1 MYLKIIGIVL
11 IMMSASLMGYLFS
24 KDYIERI
31 NRLEQIQKMLILSV
45 TQINRYISFKF
56 KDDKKLSGV
65 MIKGEISNFTAHR
78 SGHFYFTLKD
88 KESSIKAVMFKSH
101 AVNVKFMPE
110 NGMNVIAM
118 GNISVFERDGIYQV
132 YVTYMVPDGIGSVY
146 VASEQLKA
154 KLQKEG
160 IFDQSAKRPIPQMP
174 VKIGVVTS
182 KTRAAFQDIIHIL
195 SRRYP
200 IGELVLVP
208 ALVQGEGAADSI
220 SKALIQAGK
229 FDCDV
234 IILAR
239 GGGSLEDL
247 TPFNT
252 EKVAYAVYNSSV
264 PIISAVGHETD
275 VTIADLAAD
284 LRAPTPSAAAEVVS
298 VSKEQL
304 NGNLNYYNE
313 KLKNLIRIKLNN
325 AEASLERLTE
335 RLIRF
340 SPQFKIENN
349 IRKFDDL
356 QKRLDFAFIK
366 IISDYENKYI
376 SRISQMEALSPI
388 KVLKRGY
395 SLIYK
400 DSNIISNISKL
411 ECGDIIEIKMS
422 DGTVKAKIIAEEDI

>member
-1 MYLKIIGIVL
+1 
-11 IMMSASLMGYLFS
+11 
-24 KDYIERI
+24 
-31 NRLEQIQKMLILSV
+31 MLILSV

-132 YVTYMVPDGIGSVY
+132 YVTDIVPDGIGSVY

-182 KTRAAFQDIIHIL
+182 KTGAALQDIINIL

-252 EKVAYAVYNSSV
+252 EKVAYAVYDSSV

-400 DSNIISNISKL
+400 NSNIISNISKL

>member
-1 MYLKIIGIVL
+1 
-11 IMMSASLMGYLFS
+11 
-24 KDYIERI
+24 
-31 NRLEQIQKMLILSV
+31 MLILSV

-101 AVNVKFMPE
+101 ALNVKFMPE

-132 YVTYMVPDGIGSVY
+132 YVTDIVPDGIGSVY

-182 KTRAAFQDIIHIL
+182 KTGAALQDIINIL

-264 PIISAVGHETD
+264 PVISAVGHETD

-325 AEASLERLTE
+325 SEASLERLTE

-376 SRISQMEALSPI
+376 SRISQIEALSPI

-400 DSNIISNISKL
+400 NSNIISNISKL

-422 DGTVKAKIIAEEDI
+422 DGTVKAKIITEEDI

>member
-1 MYLKIIGIVL
+1 
-11 IMMSASLMGYLFS
+11 
-24 KDYIERI
+24 
-31 NRLEQIQKMLILSV
+31 MLILSV

-132 YVTYMVPDGIGSVY
+132 YVTDIVPDGIGSVY

-182 KTRAAFQDIIHIL
+182 KTGAALQDIINIL

-275 VTIADLAAD
+275 VTIADLAVD

-400 DSNIISNISKL
+400 NSNIISNISKL

>member
-1 MYLKIIGIVL
+1 
-11 IMMSASLMGYLFS
+11 
-24 KDYIERI
+24 
-31 NRLEQIQKMLILSV
+31 MLILSV

-132 YVTYMVPDGIGSVY
+132 YVTDIVPDGIGSVY

-182 KTRAAFQDIIHIL
+182 KTGAALQDIINIL

-264 PIISAVGHETD
+264 PVISAVGHETD

-349 IRKFDDL
+349 FRKFDDL

-400 DSNIISNISKL
+400 NSNIISNISKL

>member
-1 MYLKIIGIVL
+1 
-11 IMMSASLMGYLFS
+11 
-24 KDYIERI
+24 
-31 NRLEQIQKMLILSV
+31 
-45 TQINRYISFKF
+45 
-56 KDDKKLSGV
+56 

-132 YVTYMVPDGIGSVY
+132 YVTDIVPDGIGSVY

-182 KTRAAFQDIIHIL
+182 KTGAALQDIINIL

-239 GGGSLEDL
+239 GG
-247 TPFNT
+247 
-252 EKVAYAVYNSSV
+252 
-264 PIISAVGHETD
+264 SAH
-275 VTIADLAAD
+275 
-284 LRAPTPSAAAEVVS
+284 
-298 VSKEQL
+298 
-304 NGNLNYYNE
+304 
-313 KLKNLIRIKLNN
+313 
-325 AEASLERLTE
+325 
-335 RLIRF
+335 
-340 SPQFKIENN
+340 
-349 IRKFDDL
+349 
-356 QKRLDFAFIK
+356 
-366 IISDYENKYI
+366 
-376 SRISQMEALSPI
+376 SRP
-388 KVLKRGY
+388 
-395 SLIYK
+395 
-400 DSNIISNISKL
+400 
-411 ECGDIIEIKMS
+411 
-422 DGTVKAKIIAEEDI
+422 

>member
-1 MYLKIIGIVL
+1 
-11 IMMSASLMGYLFS
+11 
-24 KDYIERI
+24 
-31 NRLEQIQKMLILSV
+31 MLILSV

-132 YVTYMVPDGIGSVY
+132 YVTDIVPDGIGSVY

-182 KTRAAFQDIIHIL
+182 KTGAALQDIINIL

-264 PIISAVGHETD
+264 PVIPAVGHETD

-400 DSNIISNISKL
+400 NSNIISNISKL

>member
-1 MYLKIIGIVL
+1 
-11 IMMSASLMGYLFS
+11 
-24 KDYIERI
+24 
-31 NRLEQIQKMLILSV
+31 MLILSV

-88 KESSIKAVMFKSH
+88 KESSIKAVMFKIH

-132 YVTYMVPDGIGSVY
+132 YVTDIVPDGIGSVY

-182 KTRAAFQDIIHIL
+182 KTGAALQDIINIL

-275 VTIADLAAD
+275 VRPRIADLAAD

-400 DSNIISNISKL
+400 NSNIISNISKL

>member
-1 MYLKIIGIVL
+1 
-11 IMMSASLMGYLFS
+11 
-24 KDYIERI
+24 
-31 NRLEQIQKMLILSV
+31 MLILSV

-132 YVTYMVPDGIGSVY
+132 YVTDIVPDGIGSVY

-182 KTRAAFQDIIHIL
+182 KTGAALQDIINIL

-356 QKRLDFAFIK
+356 QKRIDFAFIK

-400 DSNIISNISKL
+400 NSNIISNISKL

>member
-1 MYLKIIGIVL
+1 
-11 IMMSASLMGYLFS
+11 
-24 KDYIERI
+24 
-31 NRLEQIQKMLILSV
+31 MLILSV

-132 YVTYMVPDGIGSVY
+132 YVTDIVPDGIGSVY
-146 VASEQLKA
+146 VASEQLEA

-182 KTRAAFQDIIHIL
+182 KTGAALQDIINIL

-400 DSNIISNISKL
+400 NSNIISNISKL

>member
-1 MYLKIIGIVL
+1 
-11 IMMSASLMGYLFS
+11 
-24 KDYIERI
+24 
-31 NRLEQIQKMLILSV
+31 MLILSV

-132 YVTYMVPDGIGSVY
+132 YVTDIVPDGIGSVY

-182 KTRAAFQDIIHIL
+182 KTGAALQDIINIL

-400 DSNIISNISKL
+400 NSNIISHISKL

>member
-1 MYLKIIGIVL
+1 
-11 IMMSASLMGYLFS
+11 
-24 KDYIERI
+24 
-31 NRLEQIQKMLILSV
+31 MLILSV

-132 YVTYMVPDGIGSVY
+132 YVTDIVPDGIGSVY

-182 KTRAAFQDIIHIL
+182 KTGAALQDIINIL

-264 PIISAVGHETD
+264 PVISAVGHETD

-376 SRISQMEALSPI
+376 SSISQMEALSPI

-400 DSNIISNISKL
+400 NSNIISNISKL

>member
-1 MYLKIIGIVL
+1 
-11 IMMSASLMGYLFS
+11 
-24 KDYIERI
+24 
-31 NRLEQIQKMLILSV
+31 MLILSV

-132 YVTYMVPDGIGSVY
+132 YVTDIVPDGIGSVY

-182 KTRAAFQDIIHIL
+182 KTGAALQDIINIL

-284 LRAPTPSAAAEVVS
+284 LRAPTPSAAAEGVS

-400 DSNIISNISKL
+400 NSNIISNISKL

>member
-1 MYLKIIGIVL
+1 
-11 IMMSASLMGYLFS
+11 
-24 KDYIERI
+24 
-31 NRLEQIQKMLILSV
+31 MLILSV

-118 GNISVFERDGIYQV
+118 GNISVFERDGIYHV
-132 YVTYMVPDGIGSVY
+132 YVTDIVPDGIGSVY

-182 KTRAAFQDIIHIL
+182 KTGAALQDIINIL

-400 DSNIISNISKL
+400 NSNIISNISKL

>member
-1 MYLKIIGIVL
+1 
-11 IMMSASLMGYLFS
+11 
-24 KDYIERI
+24 
-31 NRLEQIQKMLILSV
+31 MLILSV

-132 YVTYMVPDGIGSVY
+132 YVTDIVPDGIGSVY

-182 KTRAAFQDIIHIL
+182 KTGAALQDIINIL

-229 FDCDV
+229 FDCVV

-400 DSNIISNISKL
+400 NSNIISNISKL

>member
-1 MYLKIIGIVL
+1 
-11 IMMSASLMGYLFS
+11 
-24 KDYIERI
+24 
-31 NRLEQIQKMLILSV
+31 MLILSV

-132 YVTYMVPDGIGSVY
+132 YVTDIVPDGIGSVY

-182 KTRAAFQDIIHIL
+182 KTGAALQDIINIL

-264 PIISAVGHETD
+264 PVISAVGHETD

-335 RLIRF
+335 RLVRF

-400 DSNIISNISKL
+400 NSNIISNISKL

>member
-1 MYLKIIGIVL
+1 
-11 IMMSASLMGYLFS
+11 
-24 KDYIERI
+24 
-31 NRLEQIQKMLILSV
+31 MLILSV

-132 YVTYMVPDGIGSVY
+132 YVTDIVPDGIGSVY

-182 KTRAAFQDIIHIL
+182 KTGAALQDIINIL

-239 GGGSLEDL
+239 GGGSLEDQ

-400 DSNIISNISKL
+400 NSNIISNISKL

>member
-1 MYLKIIGIVL
+1 
-11 IMMSASLMGYLFS
+11 
-24 KDYIERI
+24 
-31 NRLEQIQKMLILSV
+31 MLILSV

-132 YVTYMVPDGIGSVY
+132 YVTDIVPDGIGSVY

-182 KTRAAFQDIIHIL
+182 KTGAALQDIINIL

-220 SKALIQAGK
+220 IKALIQAGK

-400 DSNIISNISKL
+400 NSNIISNISKL

>member
-1 MYLKIIGIVL
+1 
-11 IMMSASLMGYLFS
+11 
-24 KDYIERI
+24 
-31 NRLEQIQKMLILSV
+31 MLILSV

-132 YVTYMVPDGIGSVY
+132 YVTDIVPYGIGSVY

-182 KTRAAFQDIIHIL
+182 KTGAALQDIINIL

-264 PIISAVGHETD
+264 PVISAVGHETD

-400 DSNIISNISKL
+400 NSNIISNISKL

-422 DGTVKAKIIAEEDI
+422 DGTVKAKIITEEDI

>member
-1 MYLKIIGIVL
+1 
-11 IMMSASLMGYLFS
+11 
-24 KDYIERI
+24 
-31 NRLEQIQKMLILSV
+31 MLILSV

-101 AVNVKFMPE
+101 ALNVKIMPE

-132 YVTYMVPDGIGSVY
+132 YVTDIVPDGIGSVY

-182 KTRAAFQDIIHIL
+182 KTGAALQDIINIL

-264 PIISAVGHETD
+264 PVISAVGHETD

-400 DSNIISNISKL
+400 NSNIISNISKL

-422 DGTVKAKIIAEEDI
+422 DGTVKAKIITEEDI

>member
-1 MYLKIIGIVL
+1 
-11 IMMSASLMGYLFS
+11 
-24 KDYIERI
+24 
-31 NRLEQIQKMLILSV
+31 MLILSV

-132 YVTYMVPDGIGSVY
+132 YVTDIVPDGIGSVY

-182 KTRAAFQDIIHIL
+182 KTGAALQDIINIL

-264 PIISAVGHETD
+264 PVISAVGHETD

-366 IISDYENKYI
+366 IISNYENKYI

-400 DSNIISNISKL
+400 NSNIISNISKL

-422 DGTVKAKIIAEEDI
+422 DGTVKAKIITEEDI

>member
-1 MYLKIIGIVL
+1 
-11 IMMSASLMGYLFS
+11 
-24 KDYIERI
+24 
-31 NRLEQIQKMLILSV
+31 MLILSV
-45 TQINRYISFKF
+45 TQINRYISYKF

-132 YVTYMVPDGIGSVY
+132 YVTDIVPDGIGSVY

-182 KTRAAFQDIIHIL
+182 KTGAALQDIINIL

-400 DSNIISNISKL
+400 NSNIISNISKL

>member
-1 MYLKIIGIVL
+1 
-11 IMMSASLMGYLFS
+11 
-24 KDYIERI
+24 
-31 NRLEQIQKMLILSV
+31 MLILSV

-132 YVTYMVPDGIGSVY
+132 YVTDIVPDGIGSVY

-182 KTRAAFQDIIHIL
+182 KTGAALQDIINIL

-335 RLIRF
+335 RFIRF

-400 DSNIISNISKL
+400 NSNIISNISKL

>member
-1 MYLKIIGIVL
+1 
-11 IMMSASLMGYLFS
+11 
-24 KDYIERI
+24 
-31 NRLEQIQKMLILSV
+31 MLILSV

-132 YVTYMVPDGIGSVY
+132 YVTDVVPDGIGSVY

-182 KTRAAFQDIIHIL
+182 KTGAALQDIINIL

-234 IILAR
+234 IILQ
-239 GGGSLEDL
+239 E
-247 TPFNT
+247 
-252 EKVAYAVYNSSV
+252 
-264 PIISAVGHETD
+264 
-275 VTIADLAAD
+275 
-284 LRAPTPSAAAEVVS
+284 AEVHW
-298 VSKEQL
+298 
-304 NGNLNYYNE
+304 
-313 KLKNLIRIKLNN
+313 RI
-325 AEASLERLTE
+325 
-335 RLIRF
+335 
-340 SPQFKIENN
+340 
-349 IRKFDDL
+349 
-356 QKRLDFAFIK
+356 
-366 IISDYENKYI
+366 
-376 SRISQMEALSPI
+376 
-388 KVLKRGY
+388 
-395 SLIYK
+395 
-400 DSNIISNISKL
+400 
-411 ECGDIIEIKMS
+411 
-422 DGTVKAKIIAEEDI
+422 

>member
-1 MYLKIIGIVL
+1 
-11 IMMSASLMGYLFS
+11 
-24 KDYIERI
+24 
-31 NRLEQIQKMLILSV
+31 MLILSV

-132 YVTYMVPDGIGSVY
+132 YVTDIVPDGIGSVY

-182 KTRAAFQDIIHIL
+182 KTGAALQDIINIL

-313 KLKNLIRIKLNN
+313 KLKILLRIKLNN

-400 DSNIISNISKL
+400 NSNIISNISKL

>member
-1 MYLKIIGIVL
+1 
-11 IMMSASLMGYLFS
+11 
-24 KDYIERI
+24 
-31 NRLEQIQKMLILSV
+31 MLILSV

-56 KDDKKLSGV
+56 EDDKKLSGV

-132 YVTYMVPDGIGSVY
+132 YVTDIVPDGIGSVY

-182 KTRAAFQDIIHIL
+182 KTGAALQDIINIL

-400 DSNIISNISKL
+400 NSNIISNISKL

>member
-1 MYLKIIGIVL
+1 
-11 IMMSASLMGYLFS
+11 
-24 KDYIERI
+24 
-31 NRLEQIQKMLILSV
+31 MLILSV

-132 YVTYMVPDGIGSVY
+132 YVTDIVPDGIGSVY

-160 IFDQSAKRPIPQMP
+160 IFDQSAKRPIQQMP

-182 KTRAAFQDIIHIL
+182 KTGAALQDIINIL

-400 DSNIISNISKL
+400 NSNIISNISKL

>member
-1 MYLKIIGIVL
+1 
-11 IMMSASLMGYLFS
+11 
-24 KDYIERI
+24 
-31 NRLEQIQKMLILSV
+31 MLILSV

-88 KESSIKAVMFKSH
+88 NESSIKAVMFKSH

-132 YVTYMVPDGIGSVY
+132 YVTDIVPDGIGSVY
-146 VASEQLKA
+146 VASKQLKA

-182 KTRAAFQDIIHIL
+182 KTGAALQDIINIL

-264 PIISAVGHETD
+264 PVISAVGHETD

-335 RLIRF
+335 RLLRF

-400 DSNIISNISKL
+400 NSNIISNISKL

>member
-1 MYLKIIGIVL
+1 
-11 IMMSASLMGYLFS
+11 
-24 KDYIERI
+24 
-31 NRLEQIQKMLILSV
+31 MLILSV

-132 YVTYMVPDGIGSVY
+132 YVTDIVPDGIGSVY

-182 KTRAAFQDIIHIL
+182 KTGAALQDIINIL

-400 DSNIISNISKL
+400 NSNIISNISKL

-422 DGTVKAKIIAEEDI
+422 DGTEEDI

>member
-1 MYLKIIGIVL
+1 MPQCIGL
-11 IMMSASLMGYLFS
+11 
-24 KDYIERI
+24 
-31 NRLEQIQKMLILSV
+31 
-45 TQINRYISFKF
+45 
-56 KDDKKLSGV
+56 
-65 MIKGEISNFTAHR
+65 
-78 SGHFYFTLKD
+78 
-88 KESSIKAVMFKSH
+88 
-101 AVNVKFMPE
+101 
-110 NGMNVIAM
+110 
-118 GNISVFERDGIYQV
+118 
-132 YVTYMVPDGIGSVY
+132 
-146 VASEQLKA
+146 
-154 KLQKEG
+154 
-160 IFDQSAKRPIPQMP
+160 
-174 VKIGVVTS
+174 VTS
-182 KTRAAFQDIIHIL
+182 KTGAALQDIINIL

-264 PIISAVGHETD
+264 PVISAVGHETD

-400 DSNIISNISKL
+400 NSNIISNISKL

-422 DGTVKAKIIAEEDI
+422 DGTVKAKIITEEDI

>member
-1 MYLKIIGIVL
+1 
-11 IMMSASLMGYLFS
+11 
-24 KDYIERI
+24 
-31 NRLEQIQKMLILSV
+31 MLILSV

-56 KDDKKLSGV
+56 EDDKKLSGV

-132 YVTYMVPDGIGSVY
+132 YVTDIVPDGIGSVY

-182 KTRAAFQDIIHIL
+182 KTGAALQDIINIL

-335 RLIRF
+335 RFIRF

-400 DSNIISNISKL
+400 NSNIISNISKL

>member
-1 MYLKIIGIVL
+1 
-11 IMMSASLMGYLFS
+11 
-24 KDYIERI
+24 
-31 NRLEQIQKMLILSV
+31 MLILSV

-132 YVTYMVPDGIGSVY
+132 YVTDIVPDGIGSVY
-146 VASEQLKA
+146 VSSEQLKA

-182 KTRAAFQDIIHIL
+182 KTGAALQDIINIL

-400 DSNIISNISKL
+400 NSNIISNISKL